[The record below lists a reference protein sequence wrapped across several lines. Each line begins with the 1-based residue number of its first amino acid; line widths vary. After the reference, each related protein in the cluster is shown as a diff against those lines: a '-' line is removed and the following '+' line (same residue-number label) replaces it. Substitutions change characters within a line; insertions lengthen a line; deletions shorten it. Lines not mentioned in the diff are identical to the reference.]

1 MLKDAVDYHDHH
13 GTAKQ
18 RKAEKETRRLASAA
32 SKTNALQAGEQIRSR
47 PDSNECRAV
56 PACLRICSKRRP
68 SYPRLTI
75 EILQATS

>member
-32 SKTNALQAGEQIRSR
+32 SKTDALQAGEQIRLAPRFLRVSR
-47 PDSNECRAV
+47 RAGV
-56 PACLRICSKRRP
+56 PAHLFKAPAELSSP
-68 SYPRLTI
+68 NN
-75 EILQATS
+75 